1 MKILNPP
8 QNGPAFVPGPR
19 LRRSSAAW
27 GRFKKNK
34 PAMAALAL
42 FLGMLAVLI
51 FADLLAPYEK
61 GIRLNPA
68 ARLAPPGGEYL
79 FGADEYGRD
88 VFTRVIHGGRLSLSL
103 GFAAS
108 AAAMLLAL
116 IPGCAAGLLGG
127 AADEVITRIMDAFL
141 CIPSILLSLAAAAAL
156 GPGFGNLLIA
166 LVISHVPGFTR
177 FVRSVTLTIV
187 VNDYIEAARASGTSG
202 LGIITRHILRNAL
215 GPILVQTA
223 FASARIILIA
233 AGLSFIGLGVRPPAP
248 EWGAMLSEA
257 RLFLRRA
264 PHLMFFPSSALVLS
278 SFSLNFLGDGLRDA
292 LDVRFE
298 T

>member
-1 MKILNPP
+1 L
-8 QNGPAFVPGPR
+8 
-19 LRRSSAAW
+19 

-34 PAMAALAL
+34 SAVAALAVL
-42 FLGMLAVLI
+42 SVLTGILI
-51 FADLLAPYEK
+51 FADLIAPYEK

-88 VFTRVIHGGRLSLSL
+88 VCTRVIHGGRLSLSL
-103 GFAAS
+103 GLAAS

-116 IPGCAAGLLGG
+116 LPGCAAGLFGG
-127 AADEVITRIMDAFL
+127 PVDELITRIMDAFL
-141 CIPSILLSLAAAAAL
+141 CIPSILLALALAAAL
-156 GPGFGNLLIA
+156 GPGFGSLFIA
-166 LVISHVPGFTR
+166 MAVSHVPGFIR
-177 FVRSVTLTIV
+177 LVRSITLTIV

-202 LGIITRHILRNAL
+202 WGIITRHILPNAL

-223 FASARIILIA
+223 FTSARVILIA

-264 PHLMFFPSSALVLS
+264 PHLMIFPSAALVLTS
-278 SFSLNFLGDGLRDA
+278 LSLNFLGDGLQDA
-292 LDVRFE
+292 LDPGVE
-298 T
+298 A